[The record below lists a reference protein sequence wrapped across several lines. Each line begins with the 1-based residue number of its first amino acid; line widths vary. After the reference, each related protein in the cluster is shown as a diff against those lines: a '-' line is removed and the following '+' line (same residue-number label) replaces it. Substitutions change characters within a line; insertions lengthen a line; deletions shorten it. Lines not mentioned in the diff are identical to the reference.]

1 VAYIASADLEA
12 RVLAGDTRAIARLLS
27 RAESGI
33 AEARPTLDGM
43 FAHAGRAHVVGITGV
58 PGSGKSTLVAKLAAE
73 VRKSSRKV
81 AVVAVDPSS
90 PFSGGAILGDR
101 IRMGDLAGDAGVFVR
116 SMATRGALGGL
127 ANGTLEA
134 VDVLDAAGFEMV
146 IIETVGVGQD
156 EVDVA
161 RAAHTTVVVSAPGLG
176 DDIQAI
182 KAGILEIADIHVVS
196 KCDRADASRTLADL
210 KTMLALG
217 VTHMDIDRWAA
228 KAPAEASGSEPHLP
242 KSGSEPYLPGPTLA
256 TREKPSGRYGSD
268 PDFEERSGRYRSD
281 PGFRA
286 SASRAPAR
294 NVVFD
299 AALPPVIATSSIRG
313 QGVAELLGA
322 IDSHRERLERTGEI
336 EARRAA
342 IAERRLLAAGEGM
355 LRDAFARNR
364 LGRLAPLLE
373 RLRVRAISPH
383 AAARQLLRELN
394 LGGDA

>member
-1 VAYIASADLEA
+1 VAYIRSADLES

-33 AEARPTLDGM
+33 AEARPTLDAM

-58 PGSGKSTLVAKLAAE
+58 PGSGKSTLVAKLAAQ
-73 VRKSSRKV
+73 VRSTGRRV

-101 IRMGDLAGDAGVFVR
+101 IRMGDLAGDAGIFVR

-134 VDVLDAAGFEMV
+134 VDVLDAAGFDMV
-146 IIETVGVGQD
+146 MIETVGVGQD

-196 KCDRADASRTLADL
+196 KCDRPDASRTIADL

-217 VTHMDIDRWAA
+217 VTQMDTEKWAA
-228 KAPAEASGSEPHLP
+228 EAPGENSGSKPHLM
-242 KSGSEPYLPGPTLA
+242 GPGA
-256 TREKPSGRYGSD
+256 AIREEPSGRHGA
-268 PDFEERSGRYRSD
+268 D
-281 PGFRA
+281 PGFTA
-286 SASRAPAR
+286 SAKRPRAR
-294 NVVFD
+294 NAGFD

-322 IDSHRERLERTGEI
+322 IDSHRARLERTGEI

-355 LRDAFARNR
+355 LRDAFVRNR

-383 AAARQLLRELN
+383 AAARQLVRELN